1 MTGPGPESA
10 PLIGAALSGF
20 GLGASLIVAIGAQN
34 AYVLRQGLR
43 REYVLGVV
51 LICALCDMA
60 LIALGVAGMGTLISA
75 HPAWLTAVRW
85 AGAAFLLAYGA
96 RAFRAAW
103 RGAER
108 LQARNGDKASHAQ
121 VLASALA
128 LSLLN
133 PHVYLDTVVLLGAI
147 GGRYAMPANVA
158 FAGGA
163 MCASILWFS
172 LLGFGARL
180 LEPVFARPVAWR
192 VLDALIGAVM
202 WAIALTLLIGG

>member
-1 MTGPGPESA
+1 MTGPGLESA

-75 HPAWLTAVRW
+75 HPAWLTRCAGPARPSCW
-85 AGAAFLLAYGA
+85 PTAHGRFGRRGAAPSGC
-96 RAFRAAW
+96 RT
-103 RGAER
+103 
-108 LQARNGDKASHAQ
+108 RNGDKASHAQ

-202 WAIALTLLIGG
+202 WAIALTLLMGG